1 MRTAFIEELVRLAA
15 QDERIWLVC
24 GDLGYSVLE
33 AFANR
38 YPKRFLNA
46 GVAEQNMTGVAAGLA
61 MMGKIVFTYS
71 IANFPVMRCLEQ
83 IRNDICYHNLSV
95 KIVAVGGGLAYASH
109 GYTHHGVEDL
119 AVMSALPNIAVAA
132 PADPVEA
139 RLVLQIIASRPG
151 PAYLRLG
158 KAGEPVLHQPK
169 VAIAYGKSIV
179 ARDGHSLTLISTG
192 GMLANTLAACDKLE
206 DSGYSV
212 RVVSMPFIVPLDED
226 TILSAIT
233 ETGVILTIEE
243 HGFGGLGTAVGECI
257 ARSGGATVFLPLRLE
272 RSPIRTAGSQ
282 EQLRASQGLHVRGI
296 VDSAMDACRRR
307 SARPAGMKRDDN
319 VGGRVDLQIPPLR

>member
-1 MRTAFIEELVRLAA
+1 MRTAFIEELVRLADK
-15 QDERIWLVC
+15 DERIWLVC

-33 AFANR
+33 KFANR

-95 KIVAVGGGLAYASH
+95 KIVAVGGGLAYGSH

-132 PADPVEA
+132 PGDPVET
-139 RLVLQIIASRPG
+139 RLVLKILAARPG

-158 KAGEPVLHQPK
+158 KTLEPVLHKPTA
-169 VAIAYGKSIV
+169 AIEYGKALVI
-179 ARDGHSLTLISTG
+179 RDGWSLTLISTG
-192 GMLANTLAACDKLE
+192 AMLANTLAACVQLE
-206 DSGYSV
+206 AAGHSV

-226 TILSAIT
+226 TILAAIT
-233 ETGVILTIEE
+233 ETAVIVTVEE
-243 HGFGGLGTAVGECI
+243 HGVGGLGTAVGECI
-257 ARSGGATVFLPLRLE
+257 ARSGSATVFVPLRLG

-282 EQLRASQGLHVRGI
+282 EQLRAAQGLHVEGI
-296 VDSAMDACRRR
+296 VASALDAWRRR
-307 SARPAGMKRDDN
+307 SA
-319 VGGRVDLQIPPLR
+319 LRAPRYGTPHADAHL